1 METILVTGGC
11 GFIGSHTCTKLINE
25 NFNVLIIDS
34 LVNSYK
40 DIFPKIKSIFD
51 KNIAYTS
58 SNISFLEGDLRDNK
72 WLDNVFAEFIK
83 LNKPIKSVIHFA
95 GLKSIKNSINSPL
108 LYWDMNVNST
118 ISLLSSMKK
127 YNCKNLIFSSSA
139 TVYKTKG
146 KNLLKESDIVEPI
159 NTYGKTKLTNEEILK
174 DISNSDQ
181 NWRIANLRYFNP
193 VGSHSSGL
201 LKENPKHSSSNL
213 FPSIINVINGS
224 QTKLQIF
231 GRDWPTDDG
240 TCVRDYIHVMDLA
253 DAHVATLDYLKNN
266 DPQNIILNIGT
277 GIGTSVLEVINTFKR
292 VNKVNFSYEFIDRRI
307 GDQPYVVADNKLAL
321 SLLDW
326 FPKRNLQDMCR
337 VMF

>member
-1 METILVTGGC
+1 M
-11 GFIGSHTCTKLINE
+11 
-25 NFNVLIIDS
+25 
-34 LVNSYK
+34 
-40 DIFPKIKSIFD
+40 
-51 KNIAYTS
+51 
-58 SNISFLEGDLRDNK
+58 
-72 WLDNVFAEFIK
+72 
-83 LNKPIKSVIHFA
+83 
-95 GLKSIKNSINSPL
+95 
-108 LYWDMNVNST
+108 
-118 ISLLSSMKK
+118 
-127 YNCKNLIFSSSA
+127 
-139 TVYKTKG
+139 
-146 KNLLKESDIVEPI
+146 
-159 NTYGKTKLTNEEILK
+159 
-174 DISNSDQ
+174 
-181 NWRIANLRYFNP
+181 
-193 VGSHSSGL
+193 
-201 LKENPKHSSSNL
+201 
-213 FPSIINVINGS
+213 INGS

>member
-1 METILVTGGC
+1 MI
-11 GFIGSHTCTKLINE
+11 
-25 NFNVLIIDS
+25 
-34 LVNSYK
+34 
-40 DIFPKIKSIFD
+40 
-51 KNIAYTS
+51 
-58 SNISFLEGDLRDNK
+58 
-72 WLDNVFAEFIK
+72 
-83 LNKPIKSVIHFA
+83 
-95 GLKSIKNSINSPL
+95 INSPARFVQ
-108 LYWDMNVNST
+108 NEVG
-118 ISLLSSMKK
+118 ISEQ
-127 YNCKNLIFSSSA
+127 KNLKIR
-139 TVYKTKG
+139 
-146 KNLLKESDIVEPI
+146 L
-159 NTYGKTKLTNEEILK
+159 EEILK

-193 VGSHSSGL
+193 VGSHSSSL